1 MVSKGR
7 LNFRAVQM
15 SEWGGTFVIA
25 LSGTLDLWAV
35 GRKSDW
41 GRKLCRVARRRRGRA
56 KNEALFPGR
65 VPHVRPS
72 VHGPKM
78 TGRSPSQRFYSYR
91 RLRSTA
97 RVPTYAVKA
106 LE

>member
-1 MVSKGR
+1 MRSVPKGR
-7 LNFRAVQM
+7 LNFRAVQI

-41 GRKLCRVARRRRGRA
+41 GSKLCKVPRRRRGRA

-78 TGRSPSQRFYSYR
+78 TGRSP
-91 RLRSTA
+91 LPTLLLIAETA
-97 RVPTYAVKA
+97 VNSKSPCTWS
-106 LE
+106 E

>member
-1 MVSKGR
+1 MQRRSAAERVGFLVIKRAARWKQGLGSA
-7 LNFRAVQM
+7 RAVQI

-41 GRKLCRVARRRRGRA
+41 GSKLCRVPRRRRGRA

-78 TGRSPSQRFYSYR
+78 TGRSPSQRFS
-91 RLRSTA
+91 
-97 RVPTYAVKA
+97 
-106 LE
+106 